1 MEVAWIS
8 IAISSAAALG
18 LVNIIDSHLISKR
31 MPSLRAFLLPVGL
44 ITLVL
49 GLIFLCLF
57 PLPGNLSTWPLV
69 VAVAS
74 GLLRAASVTIM
85 LYTLKREEV
94 SRVVPV
100 VCIYPVFV
108 VIMAVPLLG
117 ETLNYLQWLAIAIVV
132 AGAVMV
138 SIKRRPGNPAKWLG
152 GTFFLLLGSSLL
164 MALADVS
171 SKYALSYISFWNM
184 YWISILSIAVIF
196 LLISLRRHVVKE
208 LVNIKRPRPILLLV
222 LVNETLV
229 VAGAILLFWAIER
242 GPVSLV
248 STIAGT
254 RPIFVLVFALI
265 LSRFRSGFLLEGQP
279 GRAALVLKLVAISL
293 IVGGITIIYIA

>member
-1 MEVAWIS
+1 MSVDWVSLAVLG
-8 IAISSAAALG
+8 AAALSV
-18 LVNIIDSHLISKR
+18 VNILDSHLISKR
-31 MPSLRAFLLPVGL
+31 MPSFRAFLLLVGG
-44 ITLVL
+44 IMLVY
-49 GLIFLCLF
+49 GLVVFYLR
-57 PLPGNLSTWPLV
+57 PLPEGVGTWPLV

-74 GLLRAASVTIM
+74 GLLRTASVTIL

-100 VCIYPVFV
+100 VSIYPVFV

-117 ETLNYLQWLAIAIVV
+117 ETLNYLQGLAIAIVV

-138 SIKRRPGNPAKWLG
+138 SIKRRPGNPANWLG

-208 LVNIKRPRPILLLV
+208 LANIKRPRPILLLV

-229 VAGAILLFWAIER
+229 VAGAVLLFWAMER

-254 RPIFVLVFALI
+254 RPIFVVIYALI
-265 LSRFRSGFLLEGQP
+265 LSRFWPAFLVWQP

-293 IVGGITIIYIA
+293 IVGGIAIIYIA